1 MRYLLLSD
9 VHSNIP
15 ALEKVLAAAG
25 EHGYD
30 RAIVLGD
37 LVGYASDPN
46 ETIERLRNLGCETTF
61 IRGNHDRVAS
71 GVEGDGQEFQGDARE
86 AALWTREHLSAK
98 NLAFLRSL
106 PKGPLM
112 LSEEI
117 ELAHGSPA
125 DEDAYLLT
133 QESISE
139 AFAAQRGKICF
150 FGHTHISLVVRLNG
164 RTAEV
169 RMPRGDSS
177 TFQFERENRYLINPG
192 SVGQPRDQNPK
203 AAYALYDPEKREI
216 MFFRIAYDIAE
227 AQRRILEAG
236 LPPAMAE
243 RLSYGL

>member
-1 MRYLLLSD
+1 LPLL
-9 VHSNIP
+9 N
-15 ALEKVLAAAG
+15 
-25 EHGYD
+25 
-30 RAIVLGD
+30 
-37 LVGYASDPN
+37 
-46 ETIERLRNLGCETTF
+46 
-61 IRGNHDRVAS
+61 
-71 GVEGDGQEFQGDARE
+71 
-86 AALWTREHLSAK
+86 
-98 NLAFLRSL
+98 
-106 PKGPLM
+106 
-112 LSEEI
+112 EEI

-164 RTAEV
+164 HTAEV

-177 TFQFERENRYLINPG
+177 TFQFKRESRYLINPG

-203 AAYALYDPEKREI
+203 AACALYYPEAREI
-216 MFFRIAYDIAE
+216 MFLRVAYDIAE